1 MGSACVSMLHS
12 CSFST
17 DVPCDACAEAS
28 VNKTGRLLVS
38 HEAPITSGFGAEV
51 TATIKNR
58 CFARLE
64 SPPLRIC
71 GYDTPFPLVY
81 EPIYMPT
88 AQKVVDAIVQSLK
101 Y

>member
-1 MGSACVSMLHS
+1 M
-12 CSFST
+12 
-17 DVPCDACAEAS
+17 
-28 VNKTGRLLVS
+28 S

-51 TATIKNR
+51 TATITNR

-88 AQKVVDAIVQSLK
+88 AQKIVDAIVTSLQ

>member
-1 MGSACVSMLHS
+1 
-12 CSFST
+12 
-17 DVPCDACAEAS
+17 
-28 VNKTGRLLVS
+28 
-38 HEAPITSGFGAEV
+38 V
-51 TATIKNR
+51 TASITNK

-64 SPPLRIC
+64 APPLRIC

-88 AQKVVDAIVQSLK
+88 AQKIVDAVQAALK